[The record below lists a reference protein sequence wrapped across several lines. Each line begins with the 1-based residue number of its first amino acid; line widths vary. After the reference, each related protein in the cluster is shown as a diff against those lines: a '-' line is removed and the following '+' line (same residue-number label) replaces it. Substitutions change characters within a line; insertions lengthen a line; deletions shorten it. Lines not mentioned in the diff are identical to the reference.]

1 MKRKIIE
8 IYATEDEENNT
19 ISFDFEKVDDSGVAN
34 SVMKML
40 VSVFS
45 ELKDECGS
53 ITEIVTG
60 DDSDE

>member
-34 SVMKML
+34 SAMKML

-53 ITEIVTG
+53 ITEIVTR
-60 DDSDE
+60 DDCDE

>member
-19 ISFDFEKVDDSGVAN
+19 ISFDFEKVDDSEAAN
-34 SVMKML
+34 GVMKML

-45 ELKDECGS
+45 ELKNEYGS

-60 DDSDE
+60 DDCDE

>member
-45 ELKDECGS
+45 ELKNEYGS

-60 DDSDE
+60 DDCDE